1 MRDQNRCKTAET
13 KVGGE
18 WTETQC
24 HQGSFQKWN
33 PLPEDCPQQ
42 QRTLKLSGNIS
53 HLAKALQDL
62 PQDQSAASPPSPGL
76 PTQQCPGG
84 EPLPQP
90 PPPKCRH
97 PESSADAGPSALPES
112 ETAGDPDDL
121 PFSFSG
127 QGQWVA
133 TYYDE
138 QFFTGQVIEVHD
150 PQSAVVQYL
159 EQLKGRSN
167 LFKWPK
173 VEDVAETDCII
184 CIWGDFGVNPVSS
197 GCRVWKVPAVGVV
210 CGRCLQGV
218 SCVEGACSGC
228 RVWKVP
234 AVGVMCGRC
243 LQWVSCVEGACSGCH
258 PGEVWRNIQ
267 PLIKL
272 TSSRIVFA

>member
-1 MRDQNRCKTAET
+1 MRDRNRCKTAET

-18 WTETQC
+18 WTETRC
-24 HQGSFQKWN
+24 HQGSIQKWN
-33 PLPEDCPQQ
+33 PLPEDYPQQ
-42 QRTLKLSGNIS
+42 QRNTEAVWKHQWSCKS
-53 HLAKALQDL
+53 TTR
-62 PQDQSAASPPSPGL
+62 PSTYQSAASPPSPGL
-76 PTQQCPGG
+76 PTHQCPGS

-90 PPPKCRH
+90 PRPKRRR

-112 ETAGDPDDL
+112 GTAGDPDDL

-133 TYYDE
+133 TCYDE
-138 QFFTGQVIEVHD
+138 QFFIGQVIEVHS

-159 EQLKGRSN
+159 EELKGRSN
-167 LFKWPK
+167 PFKWPK
-173 VEDVAETDCII
+173 VEDVAETDSILYAFE
-184 CIWGDFGVNPVSS
+184 GTL
-197 GCRVWKVPAVGVV
+197 VWILWAVGVV
-210 CGRCLQGV
+210 
-218 SCVEGACSGC
+218 
-228 RVWKVP
+228 
-234 AVGVMCGRC
+234 CGRC